1 MASVRPLTQSVSD
14 LSAPIAPNAVMKTGA
29 LTLLRGAGLGLA
41 LSLCVSPVLADT
53 VSHETARRL
62 VAQGKILPLKDIV
75 SAVRAKVPGEH
86 LETELEYDDGRLV
99 YDFKILRAGGRI
111 QEVEVDAA
119 TGRIIKIEDDD

>member
-1 MASVRPLTQSVSD
+1 MASVRPLTQPVSE
-14 LSAPIAPNAVMKTGA
+14 LSAPVAPNMAMKTDM
-29 LTLLRGAGLGLA
+29 LTVLRCAALGLA
-41 LSLCVSPVLADT
+41 LIVLAPPALADT
-53 VSHETARRL
+53 VGHETARRL

-75 SAVRAKVPGEH
+75 SAVRSKVPGEH

-119 TGRIIKIEDDD
+119 TGRILKIEDDD